1 VTTRSLEILADL
13 IAFPTVSRE
22 QNRDLIDYLQRFL
35 VGLGASL
42 TLYPDRKGSKANL
55 FATIGPLDRPGVM
68 LSGHTD
74 VVPVD
79 GQSWNSDP
87 FRLRQDNGN
96 YYGRGAADMK
106 GFLACA
112 LNAAERAAARRL
124 TTPLH
129 LAFSYDE
136 EIGCVGVRSMID
148 GLALTQLRPLF
159 CIIGEP
165 TSMQVATGH
174 KGKMALVA
182 QCTGHAAHSALAPS
196 GLNAIHLASDFI
208 TALRRRQSLIAET
221 GRRDE
226 AYEVPYSTIHVGV
239 IQGGVALN
247 IVPSDCRLDFEIRT
261 LGDDNGAAILASI
274 QQDADAIADAERGRF
289 PAAAITL
296 TQVNE
301 YPGLAMPADDPAVA
315 IAQSLAGANHLVKLA
330 FGAEAGLFHQRLGI
344 PTVVCG
350 PGSMDQGHKPDEYV
364 SAEQLGLCD
373 RMLDRLLDQLA

>member
-1 VTTRSLEILADL
+1 M
-13 IAFPTVSRE
+13 
-22 QNRDLIDYLQRFL
+22 
-35 VGLGASL
+35 
-42 TLYPDRKGSKANL
+42 TLYPDSTGRKANL
-55 FATIGPLDRPGVM
+55 FATIGPLDRPGAM

-79 GQSWNSDP
+79 GQNWHSDP
-87 FRLRQDNGN
+87 FRLRHENGH

-112 LNAAERAAARRL
+112 LAAAERAATRPL

-148 GLALTQLRPLF
+148 GLAGSPLRPLF

-182 QCTGHAAHSALAPS
+182 HCTGHAAHSALAPI

-208 TALRRRQSLIAET
+208 AALRRRQSFLAEQ

-226 AYEVPYSTIHVGV
+226 AYEVPYSTIHVGM
-239 IQGGVALN
+239 IAGGVALN
-247 IVPSDCRLDFEIRT
+247 IVPTDCRLDLEIRS
-261 LGDDNGAAILASI
+261 LGDENGAAILAAI
-274 QQDADAIADAERGRF
+274 EQDAEAIAAQERERF
-289 PAAAITL
+289 PEAAITL
-296 TQVNE
+296 TQINE
-301 YPGLAMPADDPAVA
+301 YPGLAMREDDPAVA
-315 IAQSLAGANHLVKLA
+315 MVQSLAGANHLIKLS
-330 FGAEAGLFHQRLGI
+330 FGAEAGLFNQKLGI
-344 PTVVCG
+344 PTLLCG
-350 PGSMDQGHKPDEYV
+350 PGSMDQGHKPDEYI
-364 SAEQLGLCD
+364 SAEQLFLCD